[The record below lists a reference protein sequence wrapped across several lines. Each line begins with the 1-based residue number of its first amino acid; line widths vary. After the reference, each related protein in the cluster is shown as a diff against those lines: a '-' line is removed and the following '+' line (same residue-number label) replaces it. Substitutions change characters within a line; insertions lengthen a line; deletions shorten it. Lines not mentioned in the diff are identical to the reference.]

1 MSKTLVTLV
10 LEPSTPLLNPDA
22 VVRGRNSLF
31 LDIGG
36 ATSTLEII
44 LDAV

>member
-1 MSKTLVTLV
+1 MSKTLITLV
-10 LEPSTPLLNPDA
+10 FDPSSPLLNPDA

-31 LDIGG
+31 LDMGG